1 MRRARWWIVVV
12 SLVFSLLALLPAYGG
27 QLEEKQRELRAVQEE
42 IAKRRAQIK
51 RAKQQEKDIMKQIE
65 VIEKG
70 MEETRKEID
79 VLDARVTFVERD
91 IEAIEKDIEEAQ
103 AHLNTQTDYLA
114 QRLVAVYE
122 SGDVSYLEVLL
133 DSTDIVDFLTRY
145 DLLNEIVNQDVQLIE
160 QIQAERMKLEQKKE
174 QLEARRSDLLYTKK
188 KREAQ
193 AAFLE
198 EQADMKQE
206 VLSQV
211 QSQREQY
218 EKALQELEETSREL
232 ERLIRS
238 LQRPDS
244 AYQGTGVFCWPVPG
258 YSRVTSEYGMR
269 YHPILGVRKLHTGI
283 DIGAPQGARIVAA
296 DGGTVIHTGWMG
308 GYGNTIVIDH
318 GGGISTLYAHL
329 SAYKVSVGTKIDK
342 GEIIGLVGSTGF
354 STGPHLHFEVR
365 KNGEPVNPRG
375 WI

>member
-1 MRRARWWIVVV
+1 MVIIT
-12 SLVFSLLALLPAYGG
+12 LVFSLAAMLPAYGG
-27 QLEEKQRELRAVQEE
+27 QLEEKQQELQAVQQE

-65 VIEKG
+65 VIEKS
-70 MEETRKEID
+70 MEETRNEIE
-79 VLDARVTFVERD
+79 VLDARVSVVEDD
-91 IEAIEKDIEEAQ
+91 IEAIEKDIQRADE
-103 AHLNTQTDYLA
+103 HLGQQTGYLA

-145 DLLNEIVNQDVQLIE
+145 DLLNEMLNQDVQLIE
-160 QIQAERMKLEQKKE
+160 QIQAERSELESKKE
-174 QLEARRSDLLYTKK
+174 QLEAKKNDLLYTKK

-193 AAFLE
+193 AKFLE

-206 VLSQV
+206 VLAQV
-211 QSQREQY
+211 QTQREQY
-218 EKALQELEETSREL
+218 EKALEELEQTSREL

-238 LQRPDS
+238 LQKPDS

-258 YSRVTSEYGMR
+258 YSGVTSEYGMR

-283 DIGAPQGARIVAA
+283 DIGAPQGARVVAA

-308 GYGNTIVIDH
+308 GYGNTIVVDH

-329 SAYKVSVGTKIDK
+329 SAYKASVGTRVDK
-342 GEIIGLVGSTGF
+342 GEVIGLVGSTGF

-365 KNGEPVNPRG
+365 KNGTPVNPRG